1 VLDSAGDSILR
12 PMKNSRF
19 PSKWCTARLSL
30 STLTPIALGV
40 LSIPQLVGCGPER
53 SVYSGGPILTMNAA
67 NEVVEAIGIEGDRI
81 AAVGTRAEVA
91 EWAGDDARIV
101 DLDGKAIVPGFVDA
115 HGHFPGAGVYAHV
128 VDLNSPPI
136 GDVEKID
143 DIVELL
149 RARAADTSAGEWVV
163 GMSYDDTL
171 IAEERHPTRVDLDRV
186 STEHPVGIIHVSGH
200 LAVANSMALELAGLD
215 RNSENPVGGVMQ
227 RAPDGELNGVL
238 EENAMNFVQGKVLTP
253 GPLDSLR
260 VIREGSQRAIAQGV
274 TTVQN
279 GFSPEGLIAPFQ
291 WLVRFGLIEPRI
303 VIWPGMEVADAVLA
317 GETTLPEAAGP
328 DVWIGAIKIVADGS
342 IQGYTGYLSEP
353 YHVPPGDD
361 PEFRGYP
368 RVPRDELRER
378 VARYHA
384 AGMQVAVHGNG
395 DASIDDIL
403 DAFEY
408 AFEKHPRE
416 DARPIII
423 HAQMARPDQLDR
435 MASLDVLPSFFSLHT
450 FYWGDRHRR
459 LFMGPERAARM
470 SPAATALD
478 KGVRFTIHCDAPVV
492 PLEPLRLVWS
502 AVNRQTRSGFI
513 VGPDERISPMQALR
527 AVTIDAAYSMFL
539 DEELGSLEVGKLADL
554 AILSA
559 SPLDDPSAIDRLSVV
574 ETIRGGES
582 IYTRA
587 N

>member
-1 VLDSAGDSILR
+1 LLISPLI
-12 PMKNSRF
+12 
-19 PSKWCTARLSL
+19 
-30 STLTPIALGV
+30 
-40 LSIPQLVGCGPER
+40 GCGPDR
-53 SVYSGGPILTMNAA
+53 IVYSGGPILTMNETD
-67 NEVVEAIGIEGDRI
+67 EVVEAIGIEGDRI
-81 AAVGTRAEVA
+81 AAVGSRAEVA
-91 EWAGDDARIV
+91 EWAGGDARIV

-115 HGHFPGAGVYAHV
+115 HGHFPGEGVYATV

-136 GDVEKID
+136 GNVETID
-143 DIVELL
+143 DLVELL
-149 RARAADTSAGEWVV
+149 SERAADTSAGEWVV

-171 IAEERHPTRVDLDRV
+171 IAEKRHPTRVDLDRV

-200 LAVANSMALELAGLD
+200 LAVANSMALERAGLD
-215 RNSENPVGGVMQ
+215 RNSEDPVGGVMQ
-227 RAPDGELNGVL
+227 RGPDGELTGVR

-253 GPLDSLR
+253 GPFEALS
-260 VIREGSQRAIAQGV
+260 VIREGSRRAIARGV

-279 GFSPEGLIAPFQ
+279 GFTPESLITQ
-291 WLVRFGLIEPRI
+291 LEWLVRFGLIEPRL

-317 GETTLPEAAGP
+317 GETTLSEAAGP
-328 DVWIGAIKIVADGS
+328 DVWVGAIKIVADGS

-361 PEFRGYP
+361 PDFRGYP

-378 VARYHA
+378 VTRYHA

-395 DASIDDIL
+395 DASIEDIL
-403 DAFEY
+403 DAFEV

-423 HAQMARPDQLDR
+423 HAQMARPDQLER
-435 MASLDVLPSFFSLHT
+435 MAALDVLPSFFSLHT
-450 FYWGDRHRR
+450 FYWGDRHRQ

-470 SPAATALD
+470 SPAATALE

-502 AVNRQTRSGFI
+502 AVNRRTRSGFI

-559 SPLDDPSAIDRLSVV
+559 SPLDDPSSIDRLRVV

-582 IYTRA
+582 LYTLA
-587 N
+587 D

>member
-1 VLDSAGDSILR
+1 
-12 PMKNSRF
+12 MKTSRV
-19 PSKWCTARLSL
+19 PSKRYVSGRSPSELGSF
-30 STLTPIALGV
+30 ALGA
-40 LSIPQLVGCGPER
+40 LLFPLLIGCGPDR
-53 SVYSGGPILTMNAA
+53 TVYSGGPILTMNT
-67 NEVVEAIGIEGDRI
+67 NNDVVEAIGIEGDRI
-81 AAVGTRAEVA
+81 AAVGSRAEVA
-91 EWAGDDARIV
+91 EWAGEDARIV
-101 DLDGKAIVPGFVDA
+101 DLEERAMVPGFVDA
-115 HGHFPGAGVYAHV
+115 HGHFPGEGVYVNV

-136 GDVEKID
+136 GDVENLD
-143 DIVELL
+143 DLVELL
-149 RARAADTSAGEWVV
+149 RGRAADTSAGEWVV

-171 IAEERHPTRVDLDRV
+171 IAEQRHPTRADLDRV

-215 RNSENPVGGVMQ
+215 RNTEDPVGGVMQ
-227 RAPDGELNGVL
+227 RGPDGELNGVL

-260 VIREGSQRAIAQGV
+260 VIREGSRLAISQGV

-279 GFSPEGLIAPFQ
+279 GFSPEGLIGPFQ
-291 WLVRFGLIEPRI
+291 WLSRLGLIEPRI

-317 GETTLPEAAGP
+317 GEATLPEAAGP

-361 PEFRGYP
+361 SDFRGYP

-378 VARYHA
+378 VTRYHA

-395 DASIDDIL
+395 DASIEDIL

-408 AFEKHPRE
+408 AFEKHPRQ

-470 SPAATALD
+470 SPAATALE
-478 KGVRFTIHCDAPVV
+478 KGVRFTIHCDAPIV

-513 VGPDERISPMQALR
+513 VGPGERISPMQALR

-539 DEELGSLEVGKLADL
+539 DEELGSLEVGKFADL

-559 SPLDDPSAIDRLSVV
+559 SPLDDPSAIDRLNVV

-582 IYTRA
+582 IYKRA